1 MVIDPPPL
9 PALVVGRVHHRRHA
23 PFVHDVGMRTYQWLI
38 DLDDVPHHWPLAT
51 FRRQDHMTGERTTWK
66 ADVLAA
72 ARADGGDSAPTD
84 RVLALTGARCLG
96 HGFDPLTVYWCVTDA
111 GAVRW
116 ALLEVHNT
124 YGGRHAQLL
133 TPDGSGRDRVDK
145 EFYVSPF
152 LTVDGRYDV
161 RLRLDPTQVGVD
173 VNLDQDG
180 GRMLSASFRGAPR
193 PATRRNLLHAV
204 ARTPLVMHQT
214 TARIR
219 LHGIWLWLRRLPV
232 VPRPARRE
240 EVPAP

>member
-1 MVIDPPPL
+1 MIDPPPL

-51 FRRQDHMTGERTTWK
+51 FRRQDHLTGERPTWK
-66 ADVLAA
+66 ADVLAVA
-72 ARADGGDSAPTD
+72 AADGGDSAPTD
-84 RVLALTGARCLG
+84 RLLALAGARCLG
-96 HGFDPLTVYWCVTDA
+96 HAFDPLTVYWCVTDA

-161 RLRLDPTQVGVD
+161 RLRLDARQVGVD
-173 VNLDQDG
+173 VNLAQDG
-180 GRMLSASFRGAPR
+180 GRVLSASFRGAPR
-193 PATRRNLLHAV
+193 PATRGNLLRAV

-214 TARIR
+214 TARIHV
-219 LHGIWLWLRRLPV
+219 HGIWLWLRRLPV

-240 EVPAP
+240 QVPVR

>member
-38 DLDDVPHHWPLAT
+38 DLDDVPRRWPLAT
-51 FRRQDHMTGERTTWK
+51 FRRQDHLSGQQSTWK

-72 ARADGGDSAPTD
+72 AGAGGESAPTD
-84 RVLALTGARCLG
+84 RVLALTGARCFG
-96 HGFDPLTVYWCVTDA
+96 HGFNPLTVYWCVTDA

-124 YGGRHAQLL
+124 YGRRHAQRL
-133 TPDGSGRDRVDK
+133 TPDASGRAGMDK

-161 RLRLDPTQVGVD
+161 RLRLDPTHVGVD
-173 VNLDQDG
+173 VNLAQG
-180 GRMLSASFRGAPR
+180 GERVLSASFRGAPR
-193 PATRRNLLHAV
+193 PATRAQLVRAV

-219 LHGIWLWLRRLPV
+219 LHGVWLWLRRLPV
-232 VPRPARRE
+232 VPRGSER
-240 EVPAP
+240 VPVR